1 MSAINNIKPI
11 RSLLTVI
18 AFSVMLST
26 FYRIK
31 RDYNRSSNFGIRYFQ
46 STPTNYKWSFI
57 ANKSHRELPNFRWEK
72 STSCKT
78 NIKWVTAIFVAS
90 DGFIVP
96 FISDTLSCA
105 SFIGWLTDCCSR
117 LASRQNDSWLTDLQ
131 RCATFTPLTP
141 RPSGPS
147 WFFTQLI
154 DCWVVIVDKDTFYSC
169 INSTCV
175 KYNFQ
180 HLSGI
185 TFWFQEMTF
194 IFKFNFTS
202 NIHNYN
208 HLVHQ

>member
-1 MSAINNIKPI
+1 MELYRQQKPP
-11 RSLLTVI
+11 RTSE
-18 AFSVMLST
+18 
-26 FYRIK
+26 
-31 RDYNRSSNFGIRYFQ
+31 FQ
-46 STPTNYKWSFI
+46 VG
-57 ANKSHRELPNFRWEK
+57 K

-180 HLSGI
+180 NLSGI
-185 TFWFQEMTF
+185 TFWFQEITF
-194 IFKFNFTS
+194 IFNLISLRTHIVITNSFMNNLIDSRKIYIS
-202 NIHNYN
+202 KGKRMG
-208 HLVHQ
+208 